1 MLFMQSKGRGIKEGG
16 FLKAWGSRSL
26 EEWMRQEGIVS
37 RSVRT
42 ARDPELVMM
51 GKKLQI

>member
-1 MLFMQSKGRGIKEGG
+1 MLFMQEGSSIKEGG

-37 RSVRT
+37 RSVRN
-42 ARDPELVMM
+42 ARDPELMMM
-51 GKKLQI
+51 GEKLQI